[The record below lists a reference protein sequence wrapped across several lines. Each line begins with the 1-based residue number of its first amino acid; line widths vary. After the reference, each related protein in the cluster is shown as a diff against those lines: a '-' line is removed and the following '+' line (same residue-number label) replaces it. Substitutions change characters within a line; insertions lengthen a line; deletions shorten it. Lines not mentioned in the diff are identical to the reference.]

1 MEVISIVP
9 HIAKRKLIEILQISD
24 SDGETMIFL
33 LENKKTLSTALR
45 AVGFRSTNEISRETW
60 ASLRTWRDVYYPENH
75 MHNVQMNFEIK
86 LPNFL
91 KWFLK

>member
-1 MEVISIVP
+1 MLSLSVMEVISIVP

-60 ASLRTWRDVYYPENH
+60 ASLRTWRDVADNLKY
-75 MHNVQMNFEIK
+75 FK
-86 LPNFL
+86 LVGRNESR
-91 KWFLK
+91 